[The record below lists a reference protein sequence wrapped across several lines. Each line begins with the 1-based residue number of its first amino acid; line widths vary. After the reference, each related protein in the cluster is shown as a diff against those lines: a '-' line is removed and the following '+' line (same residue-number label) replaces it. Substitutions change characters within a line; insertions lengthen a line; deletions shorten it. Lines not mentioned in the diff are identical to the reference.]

1 MSTARNK
8 VKRLFF
14 FFLHAP
20 IPCVS
25 TCRCTDFARVN
36 SVVELHSLKFLNS
49 GKCKSRG
56 ECVEFQCFHHQGCS
70 QVLLFPPP
78 PLYSDVT
85 LHLHSSD
92 KKKFFF
98 QALLLSQVAVNSL
111 PSLAVVMNKMDGCFW
126 ACPNAIDAPLFRHS
140 FLPIP
145 NAFLTSTALQQL
157 KDTDL

>member
-20 IPCVS
+20 ILCVS

-36 SVVELHSLKFLNS
+36 SVVERHSLKFLNS

-78 PLYSDVT
+78 LCTVMLRST
-85 LHLHSSD
+85 CTAAT

-126 ACPNAIDAPLFRHS
+126 ACPNAIDVPLFRHS
-140 FLPIP
+140 LLPIP

>member
-14 FFLHAP
+14 SFLHAP
-20 IPCVS
+20 ILCVS
-25 TCRCTDFARVN
+25 TCHCNDFARVN
-36 SVVELHSLKFLNS
+36 SVVELHSPKFLNS

-78 PLYSDVT
+78 LCTVMLRST
-85 LHLHSSD
+85 CTAAT

-98 QALLLSQVAVNSL
+98 KHCYSHKLQLTACFLGCRNEQNGRLFLSMPKRNRRSFVSTFLSAHPKCL
-111 PSLAVVMNKMDGCFW
+111 PYF
-126 ACPNAIDAPLFRHS
+126 HS
-140 FLPIP
+140 P
-145 NAFLTSTALQQL
+145 TT
-157 KDTDL
+157 T